1 LNTRPAILDHT
12 IGISIFE
19 PRYGNDE
26 TGTATYD
33 MVPLLKTVLYAYA
46 RAIAS
51 SGLVER
57 GCREDVI
64 FMALLADIQPHFT
77 AMPM

>member
-1 LNTRPAILDHT
+1 
-12 IGISIFE
+12 
-19 PRYGNDE
+19 
-26 TGTATYD
+26 